1 MGASNMSNSD
11 FSKNLFIT
19 YLDEVKTY
27 TLGDYSLIN
36 IVSIS
41 MKKSYYINNIETKWK
56 NLREKY
62 SIPDGTCLHFTDIK
76 ALLNKE
82 NFYRPIEKRKL
93 NIEKVF
99 CNGNNLDKEKLYNFY
114 TDIIDIINECEFDIL
129 VTGIRQE
136 KSRGFKQHKKQLQNI
151 WYVLF
156 KQHLDNLAEYMTC
169 KSDNAKN
176 KKKKIYST
184 KLRFDGDEDLES
196 RNDIRYAYA
205 DVMCNGTSRFN
216 TEHCRDCFDGL
227 KFVGKDE
234 VGAVNGISHAGNELL
249 DFIALYAAKYFS
261 KDMMID
267 DYKKFKELKGEVVSD
282 EEIKEYVD
290 KNIKIYIDEKE
301 IYPHKAI
308 EKKIYKN
315 KLF

>member
-136 KSRGFKQHKKQLQNI
+136 KSRGF
-151 WYVLF
+151 
-156 KQHLDNLAEYMTC
+156 
-169 KSDNAKN
+169 
-176 KKKKIYST
+176 
-184 KLRFDGDEDLES
+184 
-196 RNDIRYAYA
+196 
-205 DVMCNGTSRFN
+205 
-216 TEHCRDCFDGL
+216 
-227 KFVGKDE
+227 
-234 VGAVNGISHAGNELL
+234 
-249 DFIALYAAKYFS
+249 
-261 KDMMID
+261 
-267 DYKKFKELKGEVVSD
+267 
-282 EEIKEYVD
+282 
-290 KNIKIYIDEKE
+290 
-301 IYPHKAI
+301 
-308 EKKIYKN
+308 
-315 KLF
+315 